1 MKKVSLLA
9 ALLMAGML
17 AVTGCNSGE
26 KTTESAET
34 EKPAVETAV
43 EEEKAP
49 AETETK
55 EEAAPAETEAKE
67 ETAEEA
73 TAEETM
79 AYKDGTYTAEEAEF
93 SEKSGWKTN
102 VTIEVKDGKIVSVDW
117 NGMHKDGGDD
127 KKKVS
132 MDGKYGMV
140 ENGGAIAPWHEQAA
154 KVEAYLIETQDPTM
168 IEFKEDNQHTDAIAG
183 ATIKV
188 DGFFK
193 LAQEALKDAK

>member
-26 KTTESAET
+26 KTTEPAET
-34 EKPAVETAV
+34 EKPAVETPA
-43 EEEKAP
+43 EEEK
-49 AETETK
+49 
-55 EEAAPAETEAKE
+55 APAETEAKE
-67 ETAEEA
+67 ETAEETKVEEA
-73 TAEETM
+73 MAEETM

-93 SEKSGWKTN
+93 SENSGWKTN
-102 VTIEVKDGKIVSVDW
+102 ITIEVKDGKIVSVDW
-117 NGMHKDGGDD
+117 NGTHKDGGDD

-168 IEFKEDNQHTDAIAG
+168 IEFQEDNQHTDAIAG